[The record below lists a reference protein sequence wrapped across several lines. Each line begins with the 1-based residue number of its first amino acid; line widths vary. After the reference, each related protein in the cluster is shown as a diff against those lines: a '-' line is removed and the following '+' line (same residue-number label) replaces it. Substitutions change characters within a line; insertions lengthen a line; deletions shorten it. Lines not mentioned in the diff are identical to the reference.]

1 MEKPLRKTLRQDQE
15 FFVDG
20 SLVEVL
26 TTQPIDRLFTYRAPR
41 EGCFK
46 GAIVL
51 VPFGKRIVV
60 GLVWG
65 ASTEKIELEKIKT
78 IDRVLDFQPL
88 QPEFQDFIWKV
99 ADYTVS
105 PLYAVLRL
113 ATRVRDLAAQEV
125 HKKLIY
131 KGKVPNQFKMTPARS
146 RVLKALDNLNGIG
159 APISE
164 LAKLAKVSP
173 SVISGMISSECLFT
187 KMEPKDLP
195 YAKVNTAYSLNE
207 LSEDQAQVVF
217 DINNLLD
224 QQGHSSIL
232 LCGVTGSG
240 KTAVY
245 LEAISKVINNGKQAL
260 VLLPEI
266 ALTGDFTKRIKARF
280 GVSPAE
286 WHSGIS
292 QSERRR
298 VWKMVG
304 RGQAQIV
311 IGARSALFLPFEEL
325 GLIVVDEEH
334 DSSYK
339 QQDGVLYHA
348 RDMAVLRASLAGA
361 KVILASATPSL
372 ETWNNAKLGKYKRFN
387 LTKRYGSSVLPDIQV
402 IDMRNEKLRSDQ
414 WISPILKYKIEEA
427 IGNNEQALL
436 FLNRRGYA
444 PVTLCRS
451 CGQRIGCDFCDTAM
465 IEHRFQKRLMCHQ
478 CGETK
483 PMPRTCP
490 SCQAI
495 DNFAPIGPGV
505 ERLAEE
511 ATKSFPEASIT
522 VLSSDL
528 YSSARSLKDEL
539 ESISRGNTD
548 IIIGTQLIAKGHNF
562 PNLTVVGVVD
572 PDLGLQGSDL
582 RAAERTFQLLRQ
594 VSGRAGRNDK
604 RGTAYLQTY
613 QPQHPVIEAITY
625 GQDEQFWIAE
635 AKGRELAEMPPFGR
649 LVGILISAQNSEDAF
664 EIGYKLSKKATILSS
679 AGITLYGPAPAPITR
694 VRGRYRVRILL
705 KASKAVSMQ
714 SVIKLWLSGLNLSKD
729 IRLVIDVDPQ
739 SFL

>member
-1 MEKPLRKTLRQDQE
+1 MCIR
-15 FFVDG
+15 
-20 SLVEVL
+20 
-26 TTQPIDRLFTYRAPR
+26 DR
-41 EGCFK
+41 
-46 GAIVL
+46 
-51 VPFGKRIVV
+51 
-60 GLVWG
+60 
-65 ASTEKIELEKIKT
+65 
-78 IDRVLDFQPL
+78 
-88 QPEFQDFIWKV
+88 
-99 ADYTVS
+99 
-105 PLYAVLRL
+105 
-113 ATRVRDLAAQEV
+113 
-125 HKKLIY
+125 
-131 KGKVPNQFKMTPARS
+131 
-146 RVLKALDNLNGIG
+146 
-159 APISE
+159 
-164 LAKLAKVSP
+164 
-173 SVISGMISSECLFT
+173 
-187 KMEPKDLP
+187 
-195 YAKVNTAYSLNE
+195 
-207 LSEDQAQVVF
+207 
-217 DINNLLD
+217 
-224 QQGHSSIL
+224 
-232 LCGVTGSG
+232 
-240 KTAVY
+240 
-245 LEAISKVINNGKQAL
+245 
-260 VLLPEI
+260 
-266 ALTGDFTKRIKARF
+266 
-280 GVSPAE
+280 
-286 WHSGIS
+286 
-292 QSERRR
+292 
-298 VWKMVG
+298 
-304 RGQAQIV
+304 
-311 IGARSALFLPFEEL
+311 
-325 GLIVVDEEH
+325 
-334 DSSYK
+334 
-339 QQDGVLYHA
+339 
-348 RDMAVLRASLAGA
+348 
-361 KVILASATPSL
+361 
-372 ETWNNAKLGKYKRFN
+372 YKRFN

-427 IGNNEQALL
+427 IDNNEQALL

-613 QPQHPVIEAITY
+613 QPQHPVIEAITN

-694 VRGRYRVRILL
+694 VRGRYRVRMLL

-714 SVIKLWLSGLNLSKD
+714 SVIKLWLSGLNLRKD